1 MSENP
6 RAVDDE
12 DLPVDL
18 QPSDDNPLAR
28 SLDPEEAKPAEELD
42 LQGGKVPEQL
52 EEPQEGD
59 DQDASTEA

>member
-18 QPSDDNPLAR
+18 QPTEDNPLAQP
-28 SLDPEEAKPAEELD
+28 LDPEEAKPSEELD
-42 LQGGKVPEQL
+42 LEGGKVPEQHDDG
-52 EEPQEGD
+52 EP
-59 DQDASTEA
+59 DASPADAPDA

>member
-52 EEPQEGD
+52 EGAPEGD
-59 DQDASTEA
+59 EDDATDA